1 MTKKSK
7 IIISIVSAL
16 FVIGI
21 AIFLFISKNK
31 STTVEIFTIE
41 EQDPISFSGASYPKE
56 KQEVSMD
63 ATKGKI
69 KEYYVKND
77 DVVEAG
83 QSLFIYENETVKN
96 SLDQLTRQ
104 RDKLNSAY
112 NSSTVELKNSKN
124 QLIAA
129 NNKVNEINNR
139 ISNFE
144 TENKTNTQE
153 IDINNPTIPN
163 VNIGELS
170 KLQMELETA
179 KIEAQ
184 TLKSTVPSYEKVI
197 GETKA
202 QLDEVNAQI
211 KTANEKLHYT
221 EKSMISG
228 VVKLDKSSA
237 EGAISMTS
245 QEPIVS
251 ISSKETIVKGQV
263 SEYDYEKIQIGD
275 NVNIILLNSDKT
287 IDGKI
292 TYIDNMPIK
301 SNSGIQIGMPQQS
314 GTSVSNYL
322 FEVEPSEV
330 INYGFS
336 VNIKLP
342 QEGLFIPEEAV
353 KEKDG
358 KFYVFMVKDGVV
370 KSKEIDAEKDNS
382 IIKIIKGL
390 SVGDEIISNIEG
402 IEEGQKVNIENI
414 TEKNKENNITP
425 TDVGNIDSSPVEK
438 ND

>member
-144 TENKTNTQE
+144 TENKINTQE

>member
-7 IIISIVSAL
+7 IIISIISAL